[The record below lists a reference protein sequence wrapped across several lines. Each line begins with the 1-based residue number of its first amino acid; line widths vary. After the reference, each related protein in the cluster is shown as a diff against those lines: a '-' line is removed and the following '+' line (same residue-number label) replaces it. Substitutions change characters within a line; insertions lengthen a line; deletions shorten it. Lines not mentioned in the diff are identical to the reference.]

1 MIPKVSR
8 GDRMA
13 GLIGYL
19 VGPGRF
25 NEHSEPHLVAGDP
38 ALMAWHDDAELGADA
53 AAAIARH
60 LDRPRTAY
68 DVTVTGG
75 HVWHCSL
82 ALRAEEGLLTD
93 ERWGEIAADFVAE
106 MDYADSN
113 GGSGSGDHPSAV
125 KAPCRW
131 VAVRHGVS
139 GNGNDH
145 IHLAVNLVREDGTK
159 ASTHNDFRRAQ
170 TAARALEVKYGLERL
185 ESATAGRATRG
196 FTRAEQARVEADAAR
211 AARRK
216 HADSTRGDSTRGD
229 GTRGDGAAAPAWDA
243 LPEAERRAR
252 VTAEVRL
259 QAPRNALAR
268 TVRGCATASVDEAEF
283 VRRLRR
289 SGVLVRARFAD
300 GRTDVVTGYS
310 VAARP
315 PVGERPIWYGG
326 GHLGRDLTLPR
337 LRAEWPDTPT
347 GASIAAAEWTAAKR
361 GRRVVAP
368 GRESVE
374 PAPELWQRYS
384 REVAEL
390 REQLR
395 AVPDTDRETWARVAR
410 HTAGAFAAWSN
421 VVETEPG
428 DLAAAADALAKSAQT
443 YARPVQPQ
451 KAGLVAVAG
460 TAMLLASAARGGR
473 GTAAQAIMLRQLVR
487 LAEAVHD
494 AARASG
500 EARRAS
506 EIAAAERAHLRAV
519 ATRLPRPQLVTAG
532 GAPDPVR
539 AASGAA
545 VSGVDSEVTTAAVRA
560 RAGQRP
566 AAEATGPGS
575 TQPGSPSPESRRPG
589 SPVPNRVEPAKR
601 RETARPGADRA
612 PER

>member
-1 MIPKVSR
+1 
-8 GDRMA
+8 MA

-25 NEHSEPHLVAGDP
+25 NEHTDPHLVAGDP

-53 AAAIARH
+53 AAGIARH

-68 DVTVTGG
+68 GVTVPGG

-82 ALRAEEGLLTD
+82 ALRAEEGLQTD
-93 ERWGEIAADFVAE
+93 ERWAAIATDFVAA
-106 MDYADSN
+106 MGFDDSR
-113 GGSGSGDHPSAV
+113 GGTDPSAA

-145 IHLAVNLVREDGTK
+145 IHLAVNLIREDGTK
-159 ASTHNDFRRAQ
+159 ASVHNDFRRAQ
-170 TAARALEVKYGLERL
+170 TAARALEAKYGLEQL

-196 FTRAEQARVEADAAR
+196 FTRAEQSRVEVDAER

-216 HADSTRGDSTRGD
+216 HETARAA
-229 GTRGDGAAAPAWDA
+229 GTRSDGAGVPAWDS
-243 LPEAERRAR
+243 LPEPERRAR

-268 TVRGCATASVDEAEF
+268 TVRGCATASTDEAEF

-289 SGVLVRARFAD
+289 AGVLVRARFAD
-300 GRTDVVTGYS
+300 GRSDVVTGYS
-310 VAARP
+310 VASRP
-315 PVGERPIWYGG
+315 PGGERPIWYGG

-347 GASIAAAEWTAAKR
+347 GASSAAAEWTAAKR

-374 PAPELWQRYS
+374 PTSELWQQYS

-421 VVETEPG
+421 VVEAEPG
-428 DLAAAADALAKSAQT
+428 DLAAASDALAKSAQT

-460 TAMLLASAARGGR
+460 TAMLLASAARGGQ

-500 EARRAS
+500 EARRAG
-506 EIAAAERAHLRAV
+506 EIAAAERANLRAV
-519 ATRLPRPQLVTAG
+519 ATRLPRPQLVSAGTGPDAAG
-532 GAPDPVR
+532 GATVATEAGKPGLDDEVVR
-539 AASGAA
+539 AAA
-545 VSGVDSEVTTAAVRA
+545 RA

-566 AAEATGPGS
+566 AGEATAPI
-575 TQPGSPSPESRRPG
+575 SRRPG
-589 SPVPNRVEPAKR
+589 SPVPNRLEPAR
-601 RETARPGADRA
+601 RRDTTRPGADRA